1 MCSIWR
7 KYLKIFKKL
16 VGSESLPKTLI
27 NSANLSPKK
36 RSILRSEFTILLI
49 LGFPLIGFS
58 LFLFMRA
65 FEQGSTVKTYRVTL
79 YNYVRNRTDYTLMAL
94 TTKGE
99 YEELVQ
105 KLRQEGWGKAEGKG
119 LTSSELL
126 DLSVYLHRY
135 PEVSKQVGDSWGLK
149 LSDRAKAISW
159 LEDRRVSNAPGT
171 FVLAWLF
178 GGLGLFLL
186 LLGFSG

>member
-105 KLRQEGWGKAEGKG
+105 K
-119 LTSSELL
+119 
-126 DLSVYLHRY
+126 
-135 PEVSKQVGDSWGLK
+135 
-149 LSDRAKAISW
+149 
-159 LEDRRVSNAPGT
+159 
-171 FVLAWLF
+171 
-178 GGLGLFLL
+178 
-186 LLGFSG
+186 